1 VGRSAPRCDDD
12 AVSDDLVF
20 VLLPFITAAAL
31 GAGFFAVFRERAAA
45 RRSWAERRLV
55 EPDLAAPPR
64 DPVRDRPWWAS
75 PWIWLVA
82 CAVFLV
88 LGIVVW
94 PGLFGGTFLFLPFVW
109 IWRPRRTP
117 RVDPRSN
124 GHGSKGGSGTFTAP

>member
-1 VGRSAPRCDDD
+1 M
-12 AVSDDLVF
+12 SDELVF

-45 RRSWAERRLV
+45 RRSWGNRRLV

-64 DPVRDRPWWAS
+64 DPVPRDRAWWAS

-94 PGLFGGTFLFLPFVW
+94 PGLFGGTFLLLPFVW

-124 GHGSKGGSGTFTAP
+124 GHGSKGGSGSFTAP

>member
-1 VGRSAPRCDDD
+1 M
-12 AVSDDLVF
+12 SDEILF

-31 GAGFFAVFRERAAA
+31 GFGFFVVFRERAAA
-45 RRSWAERRLV
+45 RRSGAARRLV

-64 DPVRDRPWWAS
+64 DPGPAPDRPWWAS
-75 PWIWLVA
+75 AWIWLTA

-109 IWRPRRTP
+109 IWRPRRRP
-117 RVDPRSN
+117 EIDPRTN
-124 GHGSKGGSGTFTAP
+124 GHGRAGGSGSFTAP

>member
-1 VGRSAPRCDDD
+1 
-12 AVSDDLVF
+12 VSDGILF

-31 GAGFFAVFRERAAA
+31 GFGFFVVFRERAAA
-45 RRSWAERRLV
+45 RRSGPARRLV

-64 DPVRDRPWWAS
+64 DPGRAPDRPWWAS
-75 PWIWLVA
+75 PWIWLTA

-109 IWRPRRTP
+109 IWRPRRRP
-117 RVDPRSN
+117 EIDPRTN
-124 GHGSKGGSGTFTAP
+124 GHGRAGGPGSFTAP

>member
-1 VGRSAPRCDDD
+1 
-12 AVSDDLVF
+12 VSDELVF

-31 GAGFFAVFRERAAA
+31 GFGFFVVFRERAAA
-45 RRSWAERRLV
+45 RRSWRDRRLV

-64 DPVRDRPWWAS
+64 DPAPTARPWWAS

-109 IWRPRRTP
+109 IWRPKRAR
-117 RVDPRSN
+117 RVDPRTN
-124 GHGSKGGSGTFTAP
+124 GHGHAGGSGSFTAP